1 VPAKPSTESPPQF
14 APAKRVR
21 AYESIVEQIE
31 GAILRGDLRPGQR
44 LPSERDLTTQFAVS
58 RATVREAL
66 RVLESTGLIR
76 SRQGDPTGGAEV
88 QQFSP
93 DALNRSLTTMV
104 HLEQFDLAD
113 LLQFRMS
120 IEGSATFLAGV
131 GHTDEQ
137 LTRMKDAH
145 AAAAAAIASGY
156 EAFSAA
162 DVQFHQAV
170 AAAANSGLLEVCN
183 NVACGVVMNLIE
195 AKLKA
200 SFDVEEMMID
210 SCRRHGLVLDLIE
223 ERDGAAAARMAL
235 NDFIEHYG
243 RFIPEDRLAP
253 LAAYAGS
260 VPFGTPPATS

>member
-1 VPAKPSTESPPQF
+1 MPTNPATEPRLKF
-14 APAKRVR
+14 TPAKRVR
-21 AYESIVEQIE
+21 AYESIVDQIE
-31 GAILRGDLRPGQR
+31 GAILRGELRPGQR
-44 LPSERDLTTQFAVS
+44 LASERELTTEFAVS

-66 RVLESTGLIR
+66 RVLESAGLIR

-88 QQFSP
+88 QKFSP

-120 IEGSATFLAGV
+120 IEGSATFLAAAT
-131 GHTDEQ
+131 HTDEQ
-137 LTRMKDAH
+137 LTQMKEAH
-145 AAAAAAIASGY
+145 AVAAAAITAGY

-162 DVQFHQAV
+162 DVQFHRTV

-210 SCRRHGLVLDLIE
+210 SCRRHGLVLELIE
-223 ERDGAAAARMAL
+223 KRDGVAAARMAL
-235 NDFIEHYG
+235 QDFIEHYG
-243 RFIPEDRLAP
+243 RFIPADRLAP
-253 LAAYAGS
+253 LQAYAGGA
-260 VPFGTPPATS
+260 FGTPPDAS